1 MRISERSSAR
11 MSPASSVASSPSRLA
26 MSHRNWRRL
35 GSTLHEIFA
44 PGRWRGLLAFREP
57 FGNQLGQRLH
67 DLGGLWAARLDRDA
81 GAGPGR
87 EHHQAHDR
95 GAADPLGST
104 SDEHL
109 CIELLHRHD
118 KLGGGAGVQ
127 AALVADFQYA
137 TDGGR
142 GPCGIGTGVRLA
154 HLPFSPRLATV
165 MYLRPASCA
174 AITASCNGQ
183 SSRTLSSLTSIGK
196 FIPASTS
203 TCGRPITE
211 IERLDGVPPNMSV
224 RMATPSP
231 LSTRFTA
238 SMMSRR
244 RCSGSSSGPMVTAS
258 ICCWGP
264 TTCSSAERN
273 STASRPWVT
282 RTKPI
287 IELPA
292 GAMRR
297 TKGPPS
303 SRSEVRAQGV
313 VLLFLRP
320 CCIAVSGALAA
331 ARQGA

>member
-1 MRISERSSAR
+1 MSIAR
-11 MSPASSVASSPSRLA
+11 
-26 MSHRNWRRL
+26 
-35 GSTLHEIFA
+35 
-44 PGRWRGLLAFREP
+44 LLAFGEP
-57 FGNQLGQRLH
+57 FGNQLGQRIH
-67 DLGGLWAARLDRDA
+67 DLGRLWAGRLDRDA
-81 GAGPGR
+81 GAGPGC

-95 GAADPLGST
+95 SAADPLGSAG
-104 SDEHL
+104 DKDL
-109 CIELLHRHD
+109 GIELLHRHHEF
-118 KLGGGAGVQ
+118 GGGAGMQ
-127 AALVADFQYA
+127 AALIADLQHT

-142 GPCGIGTGVRLA
+142 GPGGIGAAVRFAHLA
-154 HLPFSPRLATV
+154 HLPFSTRLATV

-174 AITASCNGQ
+174 ASTA
-183 SSRTLSSLTSIGK
+183 
-196 FIPASTS
+196 

-282 RTKPI
+282 STKPI

-292 GAMRR
+292 GATRR
-297 TKGPPS
+297 TKG
-303 SRSEVRAQGV
+303 
-313 VLLFLRP
+313 
-320 CCIAVSGALAA
+320 
-331 ARQGA
+331 